1 MGEQQVATT
10 ATKELP
16 SHSNTS
22 SSPLTQP
29 TSRAMTSRIPRGPR
43 LWDKGR
49 GWGGVRC
56 KEEVLCR
63 KREEAAQ

>member
-10 ATKELP
+10 ATKEPP

-29 TSRAMTSRIPRGPR
+29 TSSAMTRRIPRGPR
-43 LWDKGR
+43 LWDTGWGEGEGWGEGR
-49 GWGGVRC
+49 GGGYW
-56 KEEVLCR
+56 
-63 KREEAAQ
+63 